1 MGGMSSRMTCD
12 DVVKCMKEHEEK
24 KKQGASAMGSTSPV
38 SNPAPAPAPDTAK
51 TPVPGTAV
59 GGGSKKSKKSKK
71 KKHNKSNKKQKKKSI
86 KKNKNK
92 KNKKSGQKRK

>member
-1 MGGMSSRMTCD
+1 MGGMSSRMTCE
-12 DVVKCMKEHEEK
+12 DVVKCMNDHEENK
-24 KKQGASAMGSTSPV
+24 KKGASAME
-38 SNPAPAPAPDTAK
+38 SNPSVSSPASAPAPETAQL
-51 TPVPGTAV
+51 TGNTAV

-92 KNKKSGQKRK
+92 NKRKSGQKRK